1 MYSFEIS
8 DYTFFSIYQKMYN
21 IAAIFLHSVWLSNAF
36 FAGWTIKRAP
46 RRQKLYIF
54 SKITKKCIIGHDQNI
69 HFSQNLRKMYILT
82 DLTSLL

>member
-21 IAAIFLHSVWLSNAF
+21 IAVIFLHSVWLSNAF

-46 RRQKLYIF
+46 GRQKLYIF
-54 SKITKKCIIGHDQNI
+54 SK
-69 HFSQNLRKMYILT
+69 
-82 DLTSLL
+82 